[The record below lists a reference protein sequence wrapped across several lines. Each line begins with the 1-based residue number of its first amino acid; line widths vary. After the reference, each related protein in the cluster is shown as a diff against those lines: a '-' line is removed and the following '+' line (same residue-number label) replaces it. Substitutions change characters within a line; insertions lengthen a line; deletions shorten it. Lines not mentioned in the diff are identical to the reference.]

1 MCTKNC
7 CNHTF
12 HAIIF
17 LFILSF
23 LLLPTTPF
31 HKLTYTLRSSQDG
44 DQGVGTN
51 TNSLSPPCTTTIT
64 TTNKALTFLY
74 GALFSLIFIIIFNNS
89 SLSSPKIKDS
99 PDHLYH
105 ASGVVNPTRTD
116 RLFIGPIEEYS
127 SSGGADHGDQG
138 VGYALLRTFPTFA
151 YSIRRPLKMGKE
163 SRVCVICQNKF
174 RDNEMLRWLPECDH
188 VFHVGCIDEW
198 LSSHK
203 TCPCC
208 RADLDF
214 TNSHHMSI
222 SKGIS
227 TTPHDQ
233 LDAYFDYFNEYY
245 NYN

>member
-17 LFILSF
+17 FFILSI
-23 LLLPTTPF
+23 LLLSPTTPF

-44 DQGVGTN
+44 VQGVETN
-51 TNSLSPPCTTTIT
+51 TNSLSPPCTTTT
-64 TTNKALTFLY
+64 KQALTFLY
-74 GALFSLIFIIIFNNS
+74 GALFSLILIIIFNNS
-89 SLSSPKIKDS
+89 SLSSLKIKDL

-105 ASGVVNPTRTD
+105 ASGELDPSRMD
-116 RLFIGPIEEYS
+116 RLSIGSIEEYS
-127 SSGGADHGDQG
+127 SFGGADHEDQV
-138 VGYALLRTFPTFA
+138 VGFALLRTFPTFA
-151 YSIRRPLKMGKE
+151 YSIRRPPRMGKE

-174 RDNEMLRWLPECDH
+174 RDNEMIRWLPECDH
-188 VFHVGCIDEW
+188 LFHVCCIDQW

-214 TNSHHMSI
+214 TNSHHLSI
-222 SKGIS
+222 SKGFSS
-227 TTPHDQ
+227 TPYDQ